1 MNWKNLS
8 PYCQTTVHQIL
19 TNFPVGDVAT
29 LQFRKFMRKSD
40 NQFLRKLASNSIIII
55 IIIIIIS
62 LIRQLTKRN
71 RDNQ

>member
-1 MNWKNLS
+1 M
-8 PYCQTTVHQIL
+8 YCFFVFSSLYTVGQNKRGHRSFLLHNYKYLPPAESIWL
-19 TNFPVGDVAT
+19 IFGTNVRA
-29 LQFRKFMRKSD
+29 LK
-40 NQFLRKLASNSIIII
+40 II